1 MKDLFKNP
9 RNLTFLGVMF
19 GLSVVLLFATMIP
32 GFGASIAVVMFLPTI
47 LTGIIKGPK
56 AGWLMGTAMGIVI
69 MIRAMTMP
77 MSILDPLF
85 INPLVSVVP
94 RMFIGVVAYWVYA
107 LIVRDSKSTGRIATA
122 GAVAGAM
129 GMITNTVLVMSA
141 LYLFYAEKITE
152 LMGIGF
158 KVLLIGIISSSA
170 IIEAVTAAI
179 LTSAIIAIYKKTSRG
194 QNA

>member
-107 LIVRDSKSTGRIATA
+107 LIVRDSKSTGLIATA

-179 LTSAIIAIYKKTSRG
+179 LTSAIIVIYKKTSRG

>member
-1 MKDLFKNP
+1 
-9 RNLTFLGVMF
+9 
-19 GLSVVLLFATMIP
+19 MIP
-32 GFGASIAVVMFLPTI
+32 GFGASIAVVMFYPQFLPESS
-47 LTGIIKGPK
+47 GGPK

-122 GAVAGAM
+122 GRGRSN
-129 GMITNTVLVMSA
+129 GHDYQYRFGDERTLSILCR
-141 LYLFYAEKITE
+141 KITE
-152 LMGIGF
+152 LMGIGLKF
-158 KVLLIGIISSSA
+158 
-170 IIEAVTAAI
+170 
-179 LTSAIIAIYKKTSRG
+179 Y
-194 QNA
+194 

>member
-179 LTSAIIAIYKKTSRG
+179 LTSAIIVIYKKTSRG

>member
-47 LTGIIKGPK
+47 LTGIIRGPK

>member
-9 RNLTFLGVMF
+9 RNLTFLGIMF

-47 LTGIIKGPK
+47 LTGIIRGPK

>member
-1 MKDLFKNP
+1 
-9 RNLTFLGVMF
+9 
-19 GLSVVLLFATMIP
+19 
-32 GFGASIAVVMFLPTI
+32 
-47 LTGIIKGPK
+47 
-56 AGWLMGTAMGIVI
+56 

>member
-1 MKDLFKNP
+1 MKDLLKNP

-77 MSILDPLF
+77 MSVLDPLF

-107 LIVRDSKSTGRIATA
+107 LIVRDSKNTGRIAAA

-141 LYLFYAEKITE
+141 LYLFYAEKIAE